1 MSSAGG
7 YNRVMLTRRSATR
20 RLALG
25 GIAALSLPHI
35 VRADSFPN
43 GPFRILVPFGP
54 GSATDQSARTIA
66 EGLNR
71 LFNVPAV
78 VENKP
83 GANGAIAAEVAAKA
97 RPDGQTIFVCSN
109 TAAASNV
116 ALMKSLS
123 YDPLRDFDSVTL
135 IGKAPVF
142 MIVNP
147 KVEANTAAEFAVLCK
162 RRPGQIN
169 FGSGSASTRI
179 SGELLKARADIDMVH
194 VPYKSTPL
202 ALQDTMAGHVQMC
215 FADPVTSLPQVKAGT
230 VRCLGVG
237 NRGRYR
243 LTPDIPTLIEQG
255 IPDFELMTWTGVLFP
270 KGVPEPVF
278 TTLRDAIVKIIT
290 EPGYVERQAAGGS
303 EIAPASPEEMR
314 RIQIAEIRL
323 YRDMMKI
330 AGIEP
335 E

>member
-1 MSSAGG
+1 MF
-7 YNRVMLTRRSATR
+7 RR
-20 RLALG
+20 RLLAAAT
-25 GIAALSLPHI
+25 AALAAPA
-35 VRADSFPN
+35 VRAQSFPG
-43 GPFRILVPFGP
+43 GPFRLIVPFGA
-54 GSATDQSARTIA
+54 GSATDQGARNIA

-71 LFNVPAV
+71 IYGVPAV

-83 GANGAIAAEVAAKA
+83 GANGAIAAEVAAKS
-97 RPDGQTIFVCSN
+97 RPDGLTIFVCSN

-116 ALMKSLS
+116 ALMKSLP
-123 YDPLRDFDSVTL
+123 YDPIKDFDPVTL
-135 IGKAPVF
+135 IGRAPVF

-147 KVEANTAAEFAVLCK
+147 KVEARSAGEFVALCK
-162 RRPGQIN
+162 RQPGKIN

-179 SGELLKARADIDMVH
+179 SGELLKAKAGIDMVH
-194 VPYKSTPL
+194 VPYKSTPA

-237 NRGRYR
+237 NRGRYK

-255 IPDFELMTWTGVLFP
+255 IPDFELMTWTGVMLP
-270 KGVPEPVF
+270 AGVPAAIAGP
-278 TTLRDAIVKIIT
+278 LRESIVKIVS
-290 EPGYVERQAAGGS
+290 EPAYVEKQAQGGS
-303 EIAPASPEEMR
+303 EITPCTPEEMR
-314 RIQIAEIRL
+314 RIQLAEIQL
-323 YRDMMKI
+323 YREMMKI

>member
-1 MSSAGG
+1 MID
-7 YNRVMLTRRSATR
+7 RR
-20 RLALG
+20 RLLLAST
-25 GIAALSLPHI
+25 AALSI
-35 VRADSFPN
+35 GGAAKADSFPN
-43 GPFRILVPFGP
+43 GPFRIIVPFGP
-54 GSATDQSARTIA
+54 GSATDQSARNVA

-71 LFNVPAV
+71 AFGVAAV

-97 RPDGQTIFVCSN
+97 KPDGQTIFVCSN

-116 ALMKSLS
+116 AMMKSLS
-123 YDPLRDFDSVTL
+123 YDPLTDFDPVTI
-135 IGKAPVF
+135 IGRAPVF
-142 MIVNP
+142 MIVNA
-147 KVEANTAAEFAVLCK
+147 KVEAKSAPEFAALCK
-162 RRPGQIN
+162 RQPGKIN

-179 SGELLKARADIDMVH
+179 SGELFKAKAGVDMVH
-194 VPYKSTPL
+194 VPYKSTPA
-202 ALQDTMAGHVQMC
+202 ALQDLMAGHVQMC

-237 NRGRYR
+237 SRGRYK

-255 IPDFELMTWTGVLFP
+255 IPDFELMTWTGILLP
-270 KGVPEPVF
+270 RGVPQPVQ
-278 TTLRDAIVKIIT
+278 TKLREAMLKAIT
-290 EPGYVERQAAGGS
+290 DPTYVERQAQGGS
-303 EIAPASPEEMR
+303 EIAPSSPEEMR
-314 RIQIAEIRL
+314 RIMVAEIQL

>member
-1 MSSAGG
+1 MHRRNLMAGAAAI
-7 YNRVMLTRRSATR
+7 L
-20 RLALG
+20 LAP
-25 GIAALSLPHI
+25 AA
-35 VRADSFPN
+35 RANSFPS
-43 GPFRILVPFGP
+43 GPFRIIVPFGA
-54 GSATDQSARTIA
+54 GSATDQGARNIA

-71 LFNVPAV
+71 TFGVPAV

-97 RPDGQTIFVCSN
+97 KPDGQTIFVCSN

-116 ALMKSLS
+116 AMMKSLP
-123 YDPLRDFDSVTL
+123 YDPVKDFEPVTL
-135 IGKAPVF
+135 IGRSPVF
-142 MIVNP
+142 LIVNP
-147 KVEANTAAEFAVLCK
+147 KVEAQTAQEFVALCK
-162 RRPGQIN
+162 RQPGKIN

-179 SGELLKARADIDMVH
+179 SGELLKAKAGIDMVH
-194 VPYKSTPL
+194 VPYKSTPA

-237 NRGRYR
+237 SRGRYK
-243 LTPDIPTLIEQG
+243 LTPAIPTLIEQG
-255 IPDFELMTWTGVLFP
+255 IPDFELMTWTGVMLP
-270 KGVPEPVF
+270 TGVPEAAKTP
-278 TTLRDAIVKIIT
+278 LREAIIKIIS
-290 EPGYVERQAAGGS
+290 EPAYVERQAQGGS
-303 EIAPASPEEMR
+303 EITPTTPEEMR
-314 RIQIAEIRL
+314 RIQLAEIQL

>member
-1 MSSAGG
+1 MIA
-7 YNRVMLTRRSATR
+7 RRSI
-20 RLALG
+20 LAAA
-25 GIAALSLPHI
+25 AALPLANI

-54 GSATDQSARTIA
+54 GSATDQSARNIA
-66 EGLNR
+66 DGLNR
-71 LFNVPAV
+71 IFGVPAV

-83 GANGAIAAEVAAKA
+83 GANGAIAADIAAKA

-116 ALMKSLS
+116 ALMKSLP
-123 YDPLRDFDSVTL
+123 YDPLTDFDPMTI
-135 IGKAPVF
+135 IGRAPVF

-147 KVEANTAAEFAVLCK
+147 KVEASTAQEFVALCK
-162 RRPGQIN
+162 RQPGKIN
-169 FGSGSASTRI
+169 FGSGSASTRISGSASTRI
-179 SGELLKARADIDMVH
+179 SGELLKARTGIDMVH

-202 ALQDTMAGHVQMC
+202 ALTDTMSGHVQMC

-237 NRGRYR
+237 SRGRYK

-255 IPDFELMTWTGVLFP
+255 IPDFELMTWTGVLVP
-270 KGVPEPVF
+270 RGVPQPAF
-278 TTLRDAIVKIIT
+278 ARLREAIVKTIT
-290 EPGYVERQAAGGS
+290 EPAYVERQSQGGS
-303 EIAPASPEEMR
+303 EITPTSPEEMR
-314 RIQIAEIRL
+314 RIQIAEIQL

>member
-1 MSSAGG
+1 MLRRHLMAG
-7 YNRVMLTRRSATR
+7 VVATTAAR
-20 RLALG
+20 TALA
-25 GIAALSLPHI
+25 S
-35 VRADSFPN
+35 DFPN
-43 GPFRILVPFGP
+43 GPFRIIVPFGA
-54 GSATDQSARTIA
+54 GSATDQGARNIA

-71 LFNVPAV
+71 IFGVPAI

-97 RPDGQTIFVCSN
+97 KPDGQTIFVCSN

-116 ALMKSLS
+116 AMMKSLP
-123 YDPLRDFDSVTL
+123 YDPLKDFEPMTM
-135 IGKAPVF
+135 IGRAPVF
-142 MIVNP
+142 LIVNP
-147 KVEANTAAEFAVLCK
+147 KVEAKTTQELVALCK
-162 RRPGQIN
+162 RQPGKIN

-179 SGELLKARADIDMVH
+179 SGELLKARAGIDIVH
-194 VPYKSTPL
+194 VPYKSTPA

-237 NRGRYR
+237 TRGRYK

-255 IPDFELMTWTGVLFP
+255 IPDFELMTWTAVLVP
-270 KGVPEPVF
+270 KGVPPAASAR
-278 TTLRDAIVKIIT
+278 LREAIVKTIT
-290 EPGYVERQAAGGS
+290 DPAYVERQAAGGS
-303 EIAPASPEEMR
+303 EIFPTTPEELR
-314 RIQIAEIRL
+314 RIQVAEIEL
-323 YRDMMKI
+323 YREMMKI

>member
-1 MSSAGG
+1 MHRRNLMAG
-7 YNRVMLTRRSATR
+7 ATATL
-20 RLALG
+20 LAP
-25 GIAALSLPHI
+25 AA
-35 VRADSFPN
+35 RANSFPS
-43 GPFRILVPFGP
+43 GPFRIIVPFGA
-54 GSATDQSARTIA
+54 GSATDQGARNIA

-71 LFNVPAV
+71 TFGVPAV

-97 RPDGQTIFVCSN
+97 KPDGQTIFVCSN

-116 ALMKSLS
+116 AMMKSLP
-123 YDPLRDFDSVTL
+123 YDPVKDFEPVTL
-135 IGKAPVF
+135 IGRAPVF
-142 MIVNP
+142 LIVNP
-147 KVEANTAAEFAVLCK
+147 KVEAQTAQEFVALCK
-162 RRPGQIN
+162 RQPGKIN

-179 SGELLKARADIDMVH
+179 SGELLKAKAGIDMVH
-194 VPYKSTPL
+194 VPYKSTPA

-237 NRGRYR
+237 SRGRYK
-243 LTPDIPTLIEQG
+243 LTPAIPTLIEQG
-255 IPDFELMTWTGVLFP
+255 IPDFELMTWTGVMLP
-270 KGVPEPVF
+270 TGVPEAAKTP
-278 TTLRDAIVKIIT
+278 LREAIVKIISD
-290 EPGYVERQAAGGS
+290 PAYVERQAQGGS
-303 EIAPASPEEMR
+303 EITPTTPEEMR
-314 RIQIAEIRL
+314 RIQLAEIQL

>member
-1 MSSAGG
+1 
-7 YNRVMLTRRSATR
+7 MLNRRSI
-20 RLALG
+20 LAASVG
-25 GIAALSLPHI
+25 LPLANV

-54 GSATDQSARTIA
+54 GSATDQSARNIA
-66 EGLNR
+66 EGLTR
-71 LFNVPAV
+71 IFGVPAV

-83 GANGAIAAEVAAKA
+83 GANGAIAADIAAKA
-97 RPDGQTIFVCSN
+97 KPDGQTIFVCSN

-116 ALMKSLS
+116 ALMKSLP
-123 YDPLRDFDSVTL
+123 YDPLKDFDPMTI
-135 IGKAPVF
+135 IGRAPVF

-147 KVEANTAAEFAVLCK
+147 KVEANTAQEFVALCK
-162 RRPGQIN
+162 RQPGKIN

-179 SGELLKARADIDMVH
+179 SGELLKAKAGIDMVH

-202 ALQDTMAGHVQMC
+202 ALTDTMSGHVQMC

-237 NRGRYR
+237 SRGRYK

-255 IPDFELMTWTGVLFP
+255 IPDFELMTWTGVLMP
-270 KGVPEPVF
+270 KGVPPATF
-278 TTLRDAIVKIIT
+278 SRLRDAVVKTIT
-290 EPGYVERQAAGGS
+290 EPAYVERQAQGGS
-303 EIAPASPEEMR
+303 EITPTTPEEMR
-314 RIQIAEIRL
+314 QIQIAEIQL

>member
-1 MSSAGG
+1 MAPLDKQ
-7 YNRVMLTRRSATR
+7 YAMRRRSLIAG
-20 RLALG
+20 A
-25 GIAALSLPHI
+25 AALPFGGAAM
-35 VRADSFPN
+35 ADTFPN

-54 GSATDQSARTIA
+54 GSATDQSARNVA
-66 EGLNR
+66 EGLNKA
-71 LFNVPAV
+71 FGVPAV

-97 RPDGQTIFVCSN
+97 KPDGQTIFVCSN

-116 ALMKSLS
+116 ALMKSLP
-123 YDPLRDFDSVTL
+123 YDPLKDFEPVTI
-135 IGKAPVF
+135 IGRAPVF
-142 MIVNP
+142 MIMNP
-147 KVEANTAAEFAVLCK
+147 KIEAQTAAEFVALCK
-162 RRPGQIN
+162 RQPGKIN

-179 SGELLKARADIDMVH
+179 SGELLKAKTGIDMLH
-194 VPYKSTPL
+194 VPYKSTPA

-237 NRGRYR
+237 SRGRYK

-270 KGVPEPVF
+270 KGVPQPVF
-278 TTLRDAIVKIIT
+278 KTLREAIVKTIT
-290 EPGYVERQAAGGS
+290 EPSYVERQAVGGS
-303 EIAPASPEEMR
+303 EITPTTSEEMG
-314 RIQIAEIRL
+314 RIMVAEIEL
-323 YRDMMKI
+323 YREMMKV